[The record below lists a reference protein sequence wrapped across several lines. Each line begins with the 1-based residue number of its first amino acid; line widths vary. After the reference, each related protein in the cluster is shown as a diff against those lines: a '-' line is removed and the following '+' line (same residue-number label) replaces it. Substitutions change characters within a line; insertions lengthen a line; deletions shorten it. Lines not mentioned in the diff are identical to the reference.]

1 VTSGYCAKAKK
12 KDEDMASTLK
22 IRVRDDWAIIEQRS
36 TQDARRSLILLIS
49 VAAFSALATAAVDH
63 FVLSSEA
70 IRSFLVEAASL
81 CLYGAVAVW
90 YALRRRQERWHVAG
104 LTYAFLLAVMA
115 LVDYLCKRGLRDTFV
130 DSGQV
135 DNPILYA
142 GLLMVLYPLPF
153 LWLIRRYP
161 AEARSIGL
169 YMARPGLWIAA
180 GLLSAAVLSGHFL
193 FTGLLSHAIRLHSQ
207 PLPYLVWTALFEFA
221 VQSLSEE
228 MFFRGLVFDY
238 LINTHRQSL
247 WQAAIISSGF
257 NLLIYIAKGGWVEN
271 PILTLGV
278 VFYAL
283 IVSMLSAILY
293 HASGSI
299 VPGWISNA
307 TFGLFTVF
315 R

>member
-1 VTSGYCAKAKK
+1 V
-12 KDEDMASTLK
+12 ASTLN
-22 IRVRDDWAIIEQRS
+22 IRVRDDWETIEERAQREAS
-36 TQDARRSLILLIS
+36 RSLILLVSI
-49 VAAFSALATAAVDH
+49 ALFSAVATAAVDH
-63 FVLSSEA
+63 LVLSTEA

-81 CLYGAVAVW
+81 CVYGAVAVW
-90 YALRRRQERWHVAG
+90 YALRRRRERWRAAG
-104 LTYAFLLAVMA
+104 LTYAFLMAVMA
-115 LVDYLCKRGLRDTFV
+115 LVDYLSKRGLSDTFV

-135 DNPILYA
+135 ANPILYT

-169 YMARPGLWIAA
+169 YLARPGLWITA
-180 GLLSAAVLSGHFL
+180 GLLSAALLSGHFL
-193 FTGLLSHAIRLHSQ
+193 FTGLISQAINLHPQ
-207 PLPYLVWTALFEFA
+207 PLPYLVWTALYELA

-228 MFFRGLVFDY
+228 LFFRGLVFDY
-238 LINTHRQSL
+238 LVNTRRQSL
-247 WQAAIISSGF
+247 WQAIIISSVL
-257 NLLIYIAKGGWVEN
+257 NLLIYVVKGGWVEN
-271 PILTLGV
+271 PTLTLGI

-283 IVSMLSAILY
+283 MTSALSAILY
-293 HASGSI
+293 QISGSI